1 MDNNKRIQYLQA
13 MGVTVWL
20 PQRNDNSGPKSDS
33 GLNVAEKVETHSVL
47 STRALPD
54 DLEQNENTFTVVGEE
69 DWTDL
74 ARQVA
79 ECTACGLH
87 ATRKQTV
94 FGTGSHSASWLVIGE
109 APGASE
115 DQQGKPFVGRA
126 GQLLTEMLR
135 ALGLSRDEVFIAN
148 MLKCRP
154 PQNRDPRPVEVDAC
168 ERFLRQ
174 QVEMLKPKIIL
185 AAGRVAA
192 QNLLKT
198 DAPLARLRGKV
209 HRYQEI
215 PVVVVYHPAYLLRSP
230 LEKRKAWGDLL
241 LAREAIERVGGG

>member
-1 MDNNKRIQYLQA
+1 
-13 MGVTVWL
+13 
-20 PQRNDNSGPKSDS
+20 
-33 GLNVAEKVETHSVL
+33 
-47 STRALPD
+47 
-54 DLEQNENTFTVVGEE
+54 
-69 DWTDL
+69 
-74 ARQVA
+74 
-79 ECTACGLH
+79 
-87 ATRKQTV
+87 
-94 FGTGSHSASWLVIGE
+94 
-109 APGASE
+109 
-115 DQQGKPFVGRA
+115 
-126 GQLLTEMLR
+126 MLR

-154 PQNRDPRPVEVDAC
+154 PQNRDPKPVEVDAC

-192 QNLLKT
+192 QDLLKT

-209 HRYQEI
+209 HRYREI

-241 LAREAIERVGGG
+241 LARETIERFGG

>member
-1 MDNNKRIQYLQA
+1 MDNKRNQYLQA
-13 MGVTVWL
+13 MGITVWRS
-20 PQRNDNSGPKSDS
+20 QRKGNSDPLSS
-33 GLNVAEKVETHSVL
+33 SRLNAAEKSETSSV
-47 STRALPD
+47 SSITALPNTV
-54 DLEQNENTFTVVGEE
+54 EQNENKLTLFGEE

-74 ARQVA
+74 AQQVA
-79 ECTACGLH
+79 GCTACGLH

-174 QVEMLKPKIIL
+174 QVDMLKPKIIL
-185 AAGRVAA
+185 AAGRIAA

-209 HRYQEI
+209 HHYREI

-241 LAREAIERVGGG
+241 LARETIEGAGG

>member
-1 MDNNKRIQYLQA
+1 M
-13 MGVTVWL
+13 
-20 PQRNDNSGPKSDS
+20 PK
-33 GLNVAEKVETHSVL
+33 
-47 STRALPD
+47 TR
-54 DLEQNENTFTVVGEE
+54 EQNENSLRVFDEN

-74 ARQVA
+74 VRQVA
-79 ECTACGLH
+79 GCTACGLH
-87 ATRKQTV
+87 TTRKQTV

-115 DQQGKPFVGRA
+115 DQQGKPFVGKA

-135 ALGLSRDEVFIAN
+135 ALGLSREEVFIAN

-154 PQNRDPRPVEVDAC
+154 PQNRNPRSIEVDAC

-209 HRYQEI
+209 HRYREI

-230 LEKRKAWGDLL
+230 LEKRKAWDDLL
-241 LAREAIERVGGG
+241 LARETIERVGVNSIKIVSVPD

>member
-1 MDNNKRIQYLQA
+1 MDNKRNQYLQA
-13 MGVTVWL
+13 MGITVWRS
-20 PQRNDNSGPKSDS
+20 QRKGNSDPLSS
-33 GLNVAEKVETHSVL
+33 SQLNAAEKSETSSV
-47 STRALPD
+47 SSITALPNTV
-54 DLEQNENTFTVVGEE
+54 EQNENKLTVFGEE
-69 DWTDL
+69 GWTDL
-74 ARQVA
+74 AQQVA
-79 ECTACGLH
+79 GCTACGLH

-209 HRYQEI
+209 HRYREI

-241 LAREAIERVGGG
+241 LARETIERFGG